1 MGYTDFSGS
10 GVIHLY
16 SGACGFV
23 ATWVIGPRTGRFQG
37 DDSRRQGDPI
47 PAHSLPVIFLSIFKL
62 TLILLLLL
70 PRNPLGL
77 IFKNDHY
84 NIVRQH
90 WCHVA
95 DFWLRRIQRRVSI
108 DN

>member
-47 PAHSLPVIFLSIFKL
+47 PAHSLPVIF
-62 TLILLLLL
+62 
-70 PRNPLGL
+70 
-77 IFKNDHY
+77 Y
-84 NIVRQH
+84 
-90 WCHVA
+90 
-95 DFWLRRIQRRVSI
+95 
-108 DN
+108 